1 MNRLRDCAV
10 VLGLAGM
17 ILMASAD
24 TKDAEAKENISY
36 KCEMLP
42 AGRMAAEKTQAC
54 RMQIEEKQIQAEQI
68 EPEQSEAE
76 QIEPEQSE
84 AEQIETEQVK
94 DAEEPAVIYELSEE
108 DYDALLRI
116 VEAEA
121 SGEDIR
127 GRMLVANVV
136 LNRVESGCFPD
147 TVREVVYQREGG
159 RAQFSPVATG
169 KIDRVTVSGA
179 TKEAVDLAL
188 QGEDESEGA
197 LYFMAPEYAD
207 AGNRRWFEENLTLLF
222 AYHGHEFYA

>member
-68 EPEQSEAE
+68 EEE
-76 QIEPEQSE
+76 QIETERIE

-94 DAEEPAVIYELSEE
+94 DAEEPAVIYDLSEE

-127 GRMLVANVV
+127 GRTLVANVV
-136 LNRVESGCFPD
+136 LNRVESARFPD
-147 TVREVVYQREGG
+147 TVKEVVYQREGG

-169 KIDRVTVSGA
+169 KIDRVAVSGA

>member
-1 MNRLRDCAV
+1 
-10 VLGLAGM
+10 M

-42 AGRMAAEKTQAC
+42 AGKMAAEKTQAC
-54 RMQIEEKQIQAEQI
+54 RMQIEEKQIQAKQI

-76 QIEPEQSE
+76 QIQAEQIEPEQIEPEQIE
-84 AEQIETEQVK
+84 AEQIGAEQVK
-94 DAEEPAVIYELSEE
+94 DTEEPAVIYELSEE

-136 LNRVESGCFPD
+136 LNRVESDRFPD
-147 TVREVVYQREGG
+147 TVKEVVYQREGG

>member
-1 MNRLRDCAV
+1 M
-10 VLGLAGM
+10 LGLAGM

-54 RMQIEEKQIQAEQI
+54 RMQIEEKQIQAKQI

-76 QIEPEQSE
+76 QIQAEQVEPEQIE
-84 AEQIETEQVK
+84 AEQIGAEQVK

-136 LNRVESGCFPD
+136 LNRVESDCFPD
-147 TVREVVYQREGG
+147 TVKEVVYQREGG

-169 KIDRVTVSGA
+169 KIDCVTVSGA

>member
-54 RMQIEEKQIQAEQI
+54 RMQIEKKQI

-76 QIEPEQSE
+76 QIG
-84 AEQIETEQVK
+84 AEQIQEEQIGTEQVK

-136 LNRVESGCFPD
+136 LNRVESGRFPD
-147 TVREVVYQREGG
+147 TVKEVVYQREGG

-169 KIDRVTVSGA
+169 KIDRVTVSET

-188 QGEDESEGA
+188 QGEDESKGA

>member
-36 KCEMLP
+36 KCEILP

-54 RMQIEEKQIQAEQI
+54 RMQIEEKQIQAK
-68 EPEQSEAE
+68 

-94 DAEEPAVIYELSEE
+94 DAEESAVIYDLSEE

-147 TVREVVYQREGG
+147 TVKEVVYQREGG

-169 KIDRVTVSGA
+169 KIDRVAVSGA

>member
-54 RMQIEEKQIQAEQI
+54 RMQIEKKQIQAK
-68 EPEQSEAE
+68 

-94 DAEEPAVIYELSEE
+94 DAEEPAVIYDLSEE

-127 GRMLVANVV
+127 GRTLVANVV
-136 LNRVESGCFPD
+136 LNRVESGRFPD
-147 TVREVVYQREGG
+147 TVKEVVYQREGG

-169 KIDRVTVSGA
+169 EIDCVTVSGA

>member
-1 MNRLRDCAV
+1 M
-10 VLGLAGM
+10 LGLAGM
-17 ILMASAD
+17 ILMVSAD
-24 TKDAEAKENISY
+24 TKDVKAEENISY

-42 AGRMAAEKTQAC
+42 AGRMASEETQAL
-54 RMQIEEKQIQAEQI
+54 RMQIDADSYE
-68 EPEQSEAE
+68 EAE
-76 QIEPEQSE
+76 EPAAAYEE
-84 AEQIETEQVK
+84 P
-94 DAEEPAVIYELSEE
+94 EEPAVIYDLTEE

-136 LNRVESGCFPD
+136 LNRVESGEFPD

-169 KIDRVTVSGA
+169 KIDRVTISGA
-179 TKEAVDLAL
+179 TKEAVSLAL
-188 QGEDESEGA
+188 QGEDASEGA

-207 AGNRRWFEENLTLLF
+207 DGNRRWFEDNLTLLF
-222 AYHGHEFYA
+222 SYHGHEFYA